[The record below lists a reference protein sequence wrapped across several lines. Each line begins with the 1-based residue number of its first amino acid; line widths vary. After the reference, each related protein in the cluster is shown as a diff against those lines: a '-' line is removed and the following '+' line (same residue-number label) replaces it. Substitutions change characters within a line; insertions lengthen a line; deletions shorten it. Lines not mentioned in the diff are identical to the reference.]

1 MTKEFQHYT
10 DKFDLTEPW
19 VAKHKSMNSVDIQL
33 KIKKSNKMNPCFQS
47 GFIHTKLNGA
57 TKSMHLIL
65 FITFLPKI
73 KGFRFSF
80 LKKLKIGGTTKWRY
94 NSIHYKLCTVLT
106 SHMKNDMVYL

>member
-1 MTKEFQHYT
+1 MTTEFQHYT

-19 VAKHKSMNSVDIQL
+19 VAKHKYSMNSADTQL
-33 KIKKSNKMNPCFQS
+33 KIKKSNKMNPRFQS
-47 GFIHTKLNGA
+47 GFIHKKLNGA

-80 LKKLKIGGTTKWRY
+80 LKKI
-94 NSIHYKLCTVLT
+94 
-106 SHMKNDMVYL
+106 KNWWSNKTALQFH